1 MSSKSFG
8 KIKND
13 WSSGEKQIKALKE
26 HGKQPVKYSSKK
38 EFLTH
43 LKQKEIFKKLDN
55 KGIDEI
61 QNLSK
66 QNWF

>member
-13 WSSGEKQIKALKE
+13 WNSGEKQIKALKE
-26 HGKQPVKYSSKK
+26 HGKQPVQYSSKK

-43 LKQKEIFKKLDN
+43 LKQKEIFENLDN

>member
-13 WSSGEKQIKALKE
+13 WSSGEKQTKALKE
-26 HGKQPVKYSSKK
+26 YGKQPVKYSSKK

-43 LKQKEIFKKLDN
+43 SKQKEIVEKLDN

>member
-13 WSSGEKQIKALKE
+13 WSSGEKQTKAFKE

-43 LKQKEIFKKLDN
+43 SKQKEIVEKLDN

-66 QNWF
+66 ENWF

>member
-1 MSSKSFG
+1 M
-8 KIKND
+8 
-13 WSSGEKQIKALKE
+13 ALKE
-26 HGKQPVKYSSKK
+26 HGKQPVQYISKK

-43 LKQKEIFKKLDN
+43 LKQKEIFEKLDH

-66 QNWF
+66 QN

>member
-8 KIKND
+8 TIKND
-13 WSSGEKQIKALKE
+13 WSSGEKQTKAFKE

-43 LKQKEIFKKLDN
+43 SKQKEIVEKLDH